1 MRSPAGGIP
10 RRRTSGRHTSTCG
23 FATRV
28 AGMRASSLV
37 AAKAALGVLLPARL
51 GYEADVEDE
60 AMDFG
65 IFNLMGA
72 READKPTAQVF
83 GEVAEQTR
91 LADELGYTIAWFAEH
106 HFSNYC
112 LCASPLMMVAHCASI
127 TRRIRLGTAVV
138 VLPLYNPARLAAE
151 IATADA
157 LSNGRL
163 MLGIGAGYQ
172 PYEFERFGTDIA
184 QNLEMTDE
192 FCDILDLAFSRDF
205 FSYKGK
211 HYQMPETHI
220 PARPV
225 QSPLPIYVAGH
236 SQAMFR
242 AAARHGYRVL
252 TSGRVGGVKL
262 LAEQYADIT
271 AAFAA
276 ESAPLSR
283 AHITLNR
290 FAHITDSREEG
301 MRFAENARY
310 QSRLASSLRR
320 RQEVMKGTVLVDVP
334 FPDEPPLETIYDN
347 LLIGDVGTV
356 AEKLVAEIE
365 ATKPVH
371 VCFSFKVGNTPHT
384 AAMRSME
391 LMIGEVKPRVEKALG
406 PLGRVAAG

>member
-1 MRSPAGGIP
+1 M
-10 RRRTSGRHTSTCG
+10 
-23 FATRV
+23 
-28 AGMRASSLV
+28 
-37 AAKAALGVLLPARL
+37 
-51 GYEADVEDE
+51 E
-60 AMDFG
+60 FG
-65 IFNLMGA
+65 IFNLMGS

-127 TRRIRLGTAVV
+127 TKTIRLGTAVV

-192 FCDILDLAFSRDF
+192 FCDILDLAFTRDF
-205 FSYKGK
+205 FSYDGK
-211 HYQMPETHI
+211 HYRMPETHI

-225 QSPLPIYVAGH
+225 QTPLPIYVAGH

-242 AAARHGYRVL
+242 TAARHGYRVL
-252 TSGRVGGVKL
+252 TSGRVGGAKL
-262 LAEQYADIT
+262 LAEQYADIV

-276 ESAPLSR
+276 ENAPLSG
-283 AHITLNR
+283 AHIALNR

-310 QSRLASSLRR
+310 QTRLASSLRR
-320 RQEVMKGTVLVDVP
+320 RQEVMQGTVLVDVP
-334 FPDEPPLETIYDN
+334 FPDEPPLETIYND
-347 LLIGDVGTV
+347 LLIGDVETV
-356 AEKLVAEIE
+356 AEKLVAEIR
-365 ATKPVH
+365 ATQPVH
-371 VCFSFKVGNTPHT
+371 VCFSFKVGNTPHR
-384 AAMRSME
+384 AALRSME
-391 LMIGEVKPRVEKALG
+391 LMIGEVKPRIEKALG
-406 PLGRVAAG
+406 PLGQVAAE

>member
-1 MRSPAGGIP
+1 
-10 RRRTSGRHTSTCG
+10 
-23 FATRV
+23 
-28 AGMRASSLV
+28 
-37 AAKAALGVLLPARL
+37 
-51 GYEADVEDE
+51 VEDE

-65 IFNLMGA
+65 IFNLMGS

-91 LADELGYTIAWFAEH
+91 LADALGYTIAWFAEH

-127 TRRIRLGTAVV
+127 TKKIRLGTAVV

-151 IATADA
+151 IAIADA

-163 MLGIGAGYQ
+163 TLGIGAGYQ

-205 FSYKGK
+205 FSYNGK

-225 QSPLPIYVAGH
+225 QNPLPIYVAGH
-236 SQAMFR
+236 TQAMFR

-252 TSGRVGGVKL
+252 TSGRVGGTKL
-262 LAEQYADIT
+262 LAAQYADIV

-276 ESAPLSR
+276 ENTHLSR
-283 AHITLNR
+283 AHITVNR
-290 FAHITDSREEG
+290 FAHITDSREDG

-320 RQEVMKGTVLVDVP
+320 RQEVMQGTVLVDVP
-334 FPDEPPLETIYDN
+334 FPDEPPLDTIYND
-347 LLIGDVGTV
+347 LLIGDVETV
-356 AEKLVAEIE
+356 AEKLVAEIR

-371 VCFSFKVGNTPHT
+371 VCFSFKVGNTPHA